1 MLISA
6 NCKIGLDVF
15 QMSVNEHE
23 KYFSCYLNKK
33 TRNATKRQVANSKQT
48 TELLKKKGAMD

>member
-1 MLISA
+1 MLIFA
-6 NCKIGLDVF
+6 KCKIDLDVF

-33 TRNATKRQVANSKQT
+33 DQKRKLLMANNP
-48 TELLKKKGAMD
+48 